1 MNFFTLKR
9 AFVALALIAPIAS
22 ASATVVTID
31 RTIDLNTVYMSGI
44 WLIDGNTG
52 PSFWLAEGDTLKFN
66 IDFAGNQTLKVVN
79 PLNFFGA
86 AMATDTDCVNYTA
99 TGTLSFMDAKGPLK
113 SGTHVDRMACSH
125 VGNQFATATVT
136 TGPGM
141 VEFSGLSFTID
152 VNDYDLVHTRQYQ
165 TTLLQI
171 AAESYEIG
179 QSNNVP
185 EPASLGLM
193 GLGIAGLIAGR
204 RRSPKR

>member
-1 MNFFTLKR
+1 M
-9 AFVALALIAPIAS
+9 
-22 ASATVVTID
+22 VTID

-113 SGTHVDRMACSH
+113 SGTHVDSMGCSH

-152 VNDYDLVHTRQYQ
+152 VNDYDVVHTREYQ
-165 TTLLQI
+165 TTFLQI
-171 AAESYEIG
+171 AAESYEIV

-185 EPASLGLM
+185 E
-193 GLGIAGLIAGR
+193 
-204 RRSPKR
+204 